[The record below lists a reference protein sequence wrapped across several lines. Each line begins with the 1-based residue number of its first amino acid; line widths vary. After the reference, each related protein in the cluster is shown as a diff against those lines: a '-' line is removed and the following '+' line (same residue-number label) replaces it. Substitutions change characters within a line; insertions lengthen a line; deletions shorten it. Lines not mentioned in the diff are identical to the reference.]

1 MVQNLQSNKRIAVN
15 AVFLYMRM
23 IVLMAINLY
32 VGRLILEILG
42 VDDYGIYNL
51 VATIIVCF
59 SFLRNALN
67 DTALRYLTYEIG
79 QGDDLQRMRNLYS
92 AVTICF
98 MVLGVAAVVL
108 IEFFW
113 LLWGD
118 RLNIPPGRFSA
129 ASVVMQFSLATF
141 LLQMFQIPYTAC
153 IIAYERMSVFAKI
166 SIYEGVLKLGL
177 VISLLYLPGD
187 KLELYAAA
195 MALNA
200 LLIFIFYRV
209 YALRH
214 FEMCRFVRPHD
225 KSAFF
230 GLFAFSSWSL
240 LGNVGSVVSESG
252 IGLIFNWFC
261 GVVLNAAIGVANQ
274 VNQAVMQFVYGFQT
288 AFKPQIVKL
297 FSAGE
302 LQRYYQLVCNA
313 SKYSYFLI
321 FLISVPLIVYNSEI
335 LSLWLKDVPP
345 FASAFSQ
352 IILAC
357 SVLDATS
364 GAFFFAIGATGRIRN
379 YQIYITLSFLANI
392 VVTYIMLWCG
402 LGYTLV
408 FFSRFIFRGIVNF
421 GIGLAVLH
429 RLTAFPL
436 GEYLKS
442 VIWPIVCTSVIP
454 VCGIL
459 AASIFIRHSLP
470 EMLCVVVL
478 FEIVAITAIVMLGL
492 QRQERQR
499 LLQTIKQK
507 LHR

>member
-1 MVQNLQSNKRIAVN
+1 MVQNLQSNKKIAVN
-15 AVFLYMRM
+15 AIFLYLRM

-79 QGDDLQRMRNLYS
+79 QGDDLARMRNLYS

-98 MVLGVAAVVL
+98 MVLGIAAVVL

-113 LLWGD
+113 LIWGD
-118 RLNIPPGRFSA
+118 RLNIPSGRFDA

-209 YALRH
+209 YAVRH

-297 FSAGE
+297 FSSGDMPK
-302 LQRYYQLVCNA
+302 YYRLVCNA

-321 FLISVPLIVYNSEI
+321 FLISIPLIVYNPEI
-335 LSLWLKDVPP
+335 LAIWLKDVPP

-357 SVLDATS
+357 SILDATS
-364 GAFFFAIGATGRIRN
+364 GAFFFAIGATGQIRN
-379 YQIYITLSFLANI
+379 YQIYITLSFIANI
-392 VVTYIMLWCG
+392 FVTYLMLWLG
-402 LGYTLV
+402 LSYTLV
-408 FFSRFIFRGIVNF
+408 FFSRFIFRGVVNF
-421 GIGLAVLH
+421 GIGLAVLKG
-429 RLTAFPL
+429 LTAFPI
-436 GEYLKS
+436 GEYIKL
-442 VIWPIVCTSVIP
+442 VIWPIIRCSIIPAGLILGASVFF
-454 VCGIL
+454 
-459 AASIFIRHSLP
+459 SHSLP
-470 EMLCVVVL
+470 AIIGVVAV
-478 FEIVAITAIVMLGL
+478 FEIVALFAIFTFGL
-492 QRQERQR
+492 HHDERKR